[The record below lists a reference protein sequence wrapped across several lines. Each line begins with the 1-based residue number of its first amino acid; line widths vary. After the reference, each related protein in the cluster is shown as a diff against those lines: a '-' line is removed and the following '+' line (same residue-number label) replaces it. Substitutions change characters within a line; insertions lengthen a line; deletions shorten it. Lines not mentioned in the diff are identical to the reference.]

1 MSRISLIIYCFAAL
15 CLGIACN
22 SQSTTATAS
31 APAEIPTASQMANME
46 PEEEMTRNHKI
57 EFEVKNFAGD
67 YALIAFNQG
76 ASKLMHDT
84 IPAQNGKF
92 VLEGEDPLQPGI
104 YIVALPPS
112 NTYFEFM
119 LDRDQVFSVKTDTTD
134 FVGTMQFEGSEQN
147 EIFYEDI
154 RFLSAQ
160 SASMQSVQ
168 QQLQAATQGTPEYD
182 KLVEER
188 KNINDAVL
196 AFRAKLVQDHPT
208 MLYGKVVNMMTDPVV
223 PEAPQNADGS
233 PVDSLFGWKYT
244 RARWL
249 DQIDFNEK
257 GLVRTPTL
265 EPKITQY
272 LERFT
277 YQHPD
282 SVIVSI
288 DEILGRAGQGNYEVF
303 RYCLTTIFNKYVNI
317 ELMCWDKIFVHM
329 AETYYLNEHPMIDWP
344 DSTMLADM
352 RERAVAMK
360 PTICGEIA
368 PDFTVNDGN
377 GKPVSMH
384 SIEAP
389 YTIVYFWDYDCGH
402 CKTETP
408 KLVDAYKKHQKDG
421 VALMTLSINGDVDEW
436 KDKLAKDYQFSGGIH
451 TQDHR
456 RQSGFDR
463 YYDLR
468 TTPRM
473 FVLDKDK
480 RIIAKRITAEQLD
493 QIFAFEKQRKSAQ

>member
-1 MSRISLIIYCFAAL
+1 MSRIALIIYSFAIL
-15 CLGIACN
+15 SFGIACKN
-22 SQSTTATAS
+22 QGTTS
-31 APAEIPTASQMANME
+31 SPTALENLPTAAQVAGME

-57 EFEVKNFAGD
+57 EFEVKNFNGD

-76 ASKLMHDT
+76 GSKLMHDT
-84 IPAQNGKF
+84 VVAQNGRF

-119 LDRDQVFSVKTDTTD
+119 VDRDQVFSVKTDTTD
-134 FVGTMQFEGSEQN
+134 FVATMQFEGSEQN
-147 EIFYEDI
+147 EVFYEDI
-154 RFLSAQ
+154 KFLSAQ
-160 SASMQSVQ
+160 STNMKAIQDQ
-168 QQLQAATQGTPEYD
+168 IQAGTKDTPEYD
-182 KLVEER
+182 KLIEER
-188 KNINDAVL
+188 KTVNDAVIN
-196 AFRAKLVQDHPT
+196 FRTNLVTQHPT
-208 MLYGKVVNMMTDPVV
+208 MLYGKVVGMMMDPVV
-223 PEAPQNADGS
+223 PEAPKNADGS
-233 PVDSLFGWKYT
+233 LVDSLFAWKYT
-244 RARWL
+244 RSQWL
-249 DQIDFNEK
+249 DQIDFNDK

-265 EPKITQY
+265 EPKIIQY

-288 DEILGRAGQGNYEVF
+288 DHILGRAGQGNYEVF

-329 AETYYLNEHPMIDWP
+329 AETYYLNEHPMIDWA
-344 DSTMLADM
+344 DSTMLGDM
-352 RERAVAMK
+352 SERAVAMK

-368 PDFTVNDGN
+368 PDFTVNDDS

-384 SIEAP
+384 SIDAP
-389 YTIVYFWDYDCGH
+389 YTIVFFWDYDCGH

-408 KLVDAYKKHQKDG
+408 KLVDAFKKHKKDG
-421 VALMTLSINGDVDEW
+421 VALMTLSINGDIDEW
-436 KDKLAKDYQFSGGIH
+436 KGKIDEYGFSGGVH

-480 RIIAKRITAEQLD
+480 RIIAKRITADQLD
-493 QIFAFEKQRKSAQ
+493 QIFTFEKQRQAQP